1 MTNSNTFEYLRVK
14 SVGAAAAVLL
24 SVLLVAASA
33 VSAAEATPATGQP
46 LQAGTEKLLHIV
58 VVAKTTD
65 VDIAGVKGVKER
77 VLVKGPKFLQRKDFE
92 KEIDKF
98 IGKTLTAGK
107 LLEMQTNIVKFCRK
121 RGHLVVDVVYREQDV
136 LDGTIQIVV
145 LEGIVGKVTV
155 TDQTRKLFASGIIT
169 NDPSPWF
176 KNSIVS
182 NGVRLKPGEVVIEQK
197 VDSGLNWVNRN
208 TYQSLG
214 YFNGSFREV
223 TTSFQQG
230 ELGMSDVVLK
240 ADERFPLRG
249 FVGIDDAGIAVIG
262 NNQFFAGFNWAN
274 AFGLDHRLNYQ
285 YISDLEFDKFSE
297 NVASYVVPLPW
308 RHELT
313 LFGAYADLNPDFSA
327 ISPSL
332 SKFSNKGF
340 FYQLSLRYAIPL
352 PAPLNYDH
360 EITAGFDYKRTDTPL
375 LSDPSNPSSIVST
388 NNINVAQFMLGYSGR
403 LPDKYGSTAIG
414 LQGFYSP
421 GGIGQYNNEAAFDGM
436 TRNSNPQY
444 LYGRATIIR
453 NTPLPYGFTWY
464 LNAAGQ
470 LSDARLVATEAF
482 SLGGWNTVRGYD
494 QNVVSGDGGW
504 LVVNELRTQR
514 FPLFGNFHGKTYG
527 KDGQRSW
534 WNDGIQGLV
543 FCDYGGAYWGGG
555 AQPPEGWP
563 SSEILLSVG
572 VGLRY
577 QMRENFMFRFDYG
590 WQLDRSYV
598 NAPGAATLGSQPNS
612 RAHFGLELSF

>member
-1 MTNSNTFEYLRVK
+1 VTNSHFRFSRLQWLA
-14 SVGAAAAVLL
+14 VGLCVLL
-24 SVLLVAASA
+24 HNVPLMAAS
-33 VSAAEATPATGQP
+33 SAQTSKSASGGDKTLQVAENLRG
-46 LQAGTEKLLHIV
+46 IV
-58 VVAKTTD
+58 VVPRWED
-65 VDIAGVKGVKER
+65 VNENGATGVKGV
-77 VLVKGPKFLQRKDFE
+77 VVKGPDFLKNRDFE
-92 KEIDKF
+92 KL
-98 IGKTLTAGK
+98 LTRDLGRK
-107 LLEMQTNIVKFCRK
+107 LTMTSLRQMQTNIIIFCRK
-121 RGHLVVDVVYREQDV
+121 RGHLLVDVLYPPQKVT
-136 LDGTIQIVV
+136 DGTIQIAVT
-145 LEGIVGKVTV
+145 EGIIGHVSFTNE
-155 TDQTRKLFASGIIT
+155 TRA
-169 NDPSPWF
+169 WF
-176 KNSIVS
+176 KNSIIT
-182 NGVRLKPGEVVIEQK
+182 NQVRLKPGEAVREQRLNE
-197 VDSGLNWVNRN
+197 DLNWVNRN
-208 TYQSLG
+208 TYQDLG
-214 YFNGSFREV
+214 YFNGAFRTVSASFK
-223 TTSFQQG
+223 QG
-230 ELGMSDVVLK
+230 DVGKTDIDIQAV
-240 ADERFPLRG
+240 ERFPLRG

-403 LPDKYGSTAIG
+403 LPDRLGTTAIG

-453 NTPLPYGFTWY
+453 NTTLPYGFTWY

-555 AQPPEGWP
+555 AQPPQGWP

-577 QMRENFMFRFDYG
+577 QMRENFMLRFDYG

-598 NAPGAATLGSQPNS
+598 NAPGAATLGTQPTS